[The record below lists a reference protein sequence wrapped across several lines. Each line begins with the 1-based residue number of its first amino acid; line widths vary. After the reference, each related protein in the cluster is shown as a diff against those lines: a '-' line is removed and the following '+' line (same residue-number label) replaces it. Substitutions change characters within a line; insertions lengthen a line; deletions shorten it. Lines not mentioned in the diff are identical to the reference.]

1 MPKRVRTGLTRS
13 DILDRYVER
22 FKQQLVKFQ
31 PFLSRKRGSASLEDF
46 DEAAEELI
54 GQVFAQPRMNPSRIS
69 MRKQGNRP
77 SCQKKPKKTEPIIL
91 SERVSTSDGRYWK
104 AAWPISNCVVGYR
117 RTRAGKGIETALVKD
132 YMSHDV
138 RSIHRGARIKQAG
151 QLLLKHKVGSLI
163 VDDGSRY
170 IGIITD
176 SDLTRR
182 AVAKGLDPNT
192 ATVASC
198 MSRSLITIEEDE
210 SLADAMSL
218 MKKQGIR
225 HLPSRPTR
233 QSSECS
239 PCPISFAPSK
249 IRDLRNSYSALRM
262 TNGQRQPAACLY
274 DSARSSFFR
283 RNQPPWRPRLFY
295 KLIGSQR
302 MRITPLCCK
311 FPTPSLCCGR

>member
-22 FKQQLVKFQ
+22 FRQQLVKFQ
-31 PFLSRKRGSASLEDF
+31 PFLSRKRGAASLEDF

-54 GQVFAQPRMNPSRIS
+54 GQVFGAASDEAESYFYAKTGESALLPEEAQENGAHNVEQESLHQRR
-69 MRKQGNRP
+69 QVLE
-77 SCQKKPKKTEPIIL
+77 SCLADLEL
-91 SERVSTSDGRYWK
+91 
-104 AAWPISNCVVGYR
+104 R
-117 RTRAGKGIETALVKD
+117 RRLQATRAGKGIEAALVKN

-138 RSIHRGARIKQAG
+138 RSIHLGATIKQAG
-151 QLLLKHKVGSLI
+151 QLLLKHTVGSLI

-225 HLPSRPTR
+225 HLPVTADATIIGVLSV
-233 QSSECS
+233 S
-239 PCPISFAPSK
+239 
-249 IRDLRNSYSALRM
+249 DLLRAFED
-262 TNGQRQPAACLY
+262 QR
-274 DSARSSFFR
+274 S
-283 RNQPPWRPRLFY
+283 
-295 KLIGSQR
+295 
-302 MRITPLCCK
+302 T
-311 FPTPSLCCGR
+311 